1 LINVLNIV
9 LNNVFNKKVT
19 LNRKYFF
26 SRSENGK
33 ESVTTITFE
42 NPNPNLKA
50 NISILSIL
58 TFFKCFNDL
67 NLQIEVDNTAWSYHE
82 CYGINNENLSNLLN
96 FLIYYNLHSTYMSR
110 NKEGFIFT
118 LNGKQVKIT
127 KSITSRRLMRLT
139 ILHMR
144 LLLVLTISLLTP
156 ACLFLVYLLTSIN
169 IFESVFRLI
178 SSLTTTENYRPYQ
191 LYLLHPNL
199 CYRKTIYQCYFY
211 HFFFLCTLT
220 MMSHTLVG
228 ANNVHDDK
236 DDADYNI
243 IPYQSNNTLNSSAFI
258 SILSSITEVIALY
271 FVHNCCDTTI
281 STMMIEHFKKA
292 KKLYSAKDDNN
303 AVSIGISISISISI
317 LCINKMDLLGNQCI
331 NDRGNIS
338 SFMRSCSW
346 FSFVLL
352 FGSPNTYN
360 YYSRSSLVGY
370 IKNRVTVG
378 ETKWG
383 LPKSIQLQVP
393 ASFSLEIEM
402 RYTGHDMVLI
412 LIFVTCETRTD
423 RSIVDQWMFDGDT
436 ALATVSCLC
445 SSTCT
450 CSRTL
455 SRSRMSGGTNEE
467 KTEEIKEDF
476 KKNIL
481 ISFLC
486 AFINCTLNK
495 YFQFFVK
502 ILDSNDVHKGSM
514 LHATPEQLQY
524 EHYVFAISPCMGV
537 TICYIHSSSINLIKN
552 LNDKSLDKYIFQGVS
567 LTAKKFNSTPYIKY
581 ASFFCMR
588 TTKLKVKSKLNV
600 LMLYLDDLHRYAIIC
615 KNLLHDIELNPGPPG
630 TISLTIITLNCRGLG
645 KVEKTRLTLNKINTW
660 HKGGELIAMLQ
671 ETMITTDNYIKLA
684 WRGKYVLTPG
694 TGNSKGC
701 LTLLRDNVEILSTEH
716 INNRGHIVK
725 IKGLEGHSREVMLIN
740 IYAPNGFA
748 LDKTAYFDDIFQ
760 HISEWDGDII
770 MGGDF
775 NLTFSDRD
783 RFKRGVTP
791 AENRLA
797 VKVTELINEYRLT
810 DTWGRKKGYTWR
822 KKKIMS
828 KLDRILFRS
837 DNFVLQNNCTDWTLT
852 TSDHAA
858 VIATFRHV
866 RKQRKRN
873 EHVKLDNDII
883 KTPELRIEIE
893 NYLTEQLATADH
905 MNPHAKLDFA
915 KMTVRTKTLEIMKR
929 QKEIVNNDLK
939 EINAEIQLNIDL
951 MTRHYD
957 NYSQQILVNEIEELT
972 RKKDSILQKQ
982 GAKLASFAKS
992 KWFNEGEKSN
1002 KYFLNLLKRIGSRN
1016 EMAKLIDAGIEVTD
1030 ESEIRRIVGKFYNDL
1045 YNTNEE
1051 IEIDPTFFG
1060 NMFTV
1065 EHEDNISLERPIT
1078 VEELWLNL
1086 KHTKA
1091 TTPGP
1096 DGLSNTYLKKL
1107 WSILGPLIVEAWNF
1121 SLRNN
1126 ELPPSHKQSLLRLI
1140 PKAGK
1145 DTTLIKNWRPITLSN
1160 CDHKL
1165 ITRTFNARLLTVI
1178 SKHITTT
1185 QTAYIKGR
1193 NISDNLR
1200 LLGSAVKLADYE
1212 ENVDA
1217 TAIALDAQKAFDSV
1231 SHEYISKI
1239 LEKCGLTSFIPTFK
1253 LLYKDLHNDIIING
1267 KIGKG
1272 YKIGNGVKQGD
1283 ALSCSLFLLAIEP
1296 VIRNINA
1303 NH

>member
-1 LINVLNIV
+1 
-9 LNNVFNKKVT
+9 
-19 LNRKYFF
+19 
-26 SRSENGK
+26 
-33 ESVTTITFE
+33 
-42 NPNPNLKA
+42 
-50 NISILSIL
+50 
-58 TFFKCFNDL
+58 
-67 NLQIEVDNTAWSYHE
+67 
-82 CYGINNENLSNLLN
+82 
-96 FLIYYNLHSTYMSR
+96 
-110 NKEGFIFT
+110 
-118 LNGKQVKIT
+118 
-127 KSITSRRLMRLT
+127 
-139 ILHMR
+139 
-144 LLLVLTISLLTP
+144 
-156 ACLFLVYLLTSIN
+156 
-169 IFESVFRLI
+169 
-178 SSLTTTENYRPYQ
+178 
-191 LYLLHPNL
+191 
-199 CYRKTIYQCYFY
+199 
-211 HFFFLCTLT
+211 
-220 MMSHTLVG
+220 
-228 ANNVHDDK
+228 
-236 DDADYNI
+236 
-243 IPYQSNNTLNSSAFI
+243 
-258 SILSSITEVIALY
+258 
-271 FVHNCCDTTI
+271 
-281 STMMIEHFKKA
+281 
-292 KKLYSAKDDNN
+292 
-303 AVSIGISISISISI
+303 
-317 LCINKMDLLGNQCI
+317 
-331 NDRGNIS
+331 
-338 SFMRSCSW
+338 
-346 FSFVLL
+346 
-352 FGSPNTYN
+352 
-360 YYSRSSLVGY
+360 
-370 IKNRVTVG
+370 
-378 ETKWG
+378 
-383 LPKSIQLQVP
+383 
-393 ASFSLEIEM
+393 
-402 RYTGHDMVLI
+402 
-412 LIFVTCETRTD
+412 
-423 RSIVDQWMFDGDT
+423 
-436 ALATVSCLC
+436 
-445 SSTCT
+445 
-450 CSRTL
+450 
-455 SRSRMSGGTNEE
+455 
-467 KTEEIKEDF
+467 
-476 KKNIL
+476 
-481 ISFLC
+481 
-486 AFINCTLNK
+486 
-495 YFQFFVK
+495 
-502 ILDSNDVHKGSM
+502 
-514 LHATPEQLQY
+514 
-524 EHYVFAISPCMGV
+524 
-537 TICYIHSSSINLIKN
+537 
-552 LNDKSLDKYIFQGVS
+552 
-567 LTAKKFNSTPYIKY
+567 
-581 ASFFCMR
+581 MR

-615 KNLLHDIELNPGPPG
+615 KNLLHDIELNPGPPS
-630 TISLTIITLNCRGLG
+630 TISLTTITLNCRGLG

-866 RKQRKRN
+866 RKQRQRN

-1303 NH
+1303 NHQIMPLHSEKINYTWPKVLAYADDITVLTQNTEASVNCIFAEYEKLTRASGLKLNADKTEKFNITSRNIHGALPQNNVRYNNTQYRLTNQETIKINGIWFNTDSEITRQLNFEHMRGKMHRHFSDWSKRGLSLLGKNQIIKTFGMSQYLYTLAVIDLNNYQWKQVNKTFYKFLWNKNYEVAPAPHRIRKEIMMNCVEKGGFGIADLKTTITASRLRRFNYLMAHNTHPIANLQNQLGGNEYLTIKPNLPIDDITTSVLRDLTKHYMTAFANTRDDHIGVDTELNRILLNSKIINIVKPRFKRSRAMTLLRRRGVVTINDAMIEGSLLRFFRLLTTDTSIAKIDSVVLIFSRSHPNR